1 MEDGSGVVVAG
12 EVSIAVGEGFSCARV
27 VLATETNEF
36 IEIKSELT
44 ILINRNLFIVSI
56 WLPLHVW
63 MITFS
68 D

>member
-1 MEDGSGVVVAG
+1 
-12 EVSIAVGEGFSCARV
+12 